1 MINSQPHTKRR
12 SVTGVSTDV
21 LPYHSGRRQGPSPVD
36 IDVNMVMQRTLE
48 DSQYARVIDFGWM
61 LCRQQFGDTLF
72 TLATDQRQVI
82 PAWTSFNIRLQKS
95 NIPRE
100 SCVGYCPVI
109 EASPTK
115 LPTVYTL
122 LKRSLE
128 MADQLNQHDVIV
140 VLDQAIYAKALE
152 VIWQNQ
158 EQFRRLVVRMG
169 SFHTICAFWQ
179 LLANDL
185 GMLVLLIYSLKV
197 ALSALVLSLEY

>member
-1 MINSQPHTKRR
+1 MINSQPHTKHR

-21 LPYHSGRRQGPSPVD
+21 LPYHSGRQQGPSPVD

-109 EASPTK
+109 EASPTE

-122 LKRSLE
+122 LQRSLE
-128 MADQLNQHDVIV
+128 MADQLNQHDIIV

-197 ALSALVLSLEY
+197 ALLALVLSLEY